1 MVIPELQVYI
11 QAVKTPSIVLLA
23 IAIAVPLRSPLWAQ
37 TSQQKNPTSSVVEV
51 VGCVDRKEGRF
62 ELTNAFWW
70 VVYYLTGRTAG
81 LENHIG
87 DEVTLHGLEVTS
99 SAPSTPAT
107 STEERCPPTLHVT
120 SVEFMVHK
128 NPEGVRPI
136 LGNLERWI
144 KYENPQYGVR
154 LRYPAT
160 FGNSEGQP
168 TRAQTNFAGQEPTTS
183 GSIVNVGIPRS
194 TYPESNFVGGG
205 FTVFVDPAIKSEGTC
220 KQFAGFWP
228 EHTAST
234 RIGDVSYARA
244 TLQDGVAMGTA
255 YSGYDFHTFQHG
267 LCYEFAFEFAEGNG
281 GGMDVPCSIQWVT
294 EDNEFELMRGVLSTV
309 SFPNPQFKPAITEA
323 PGQKLVPSVIS
334 FEHGTT
340 LEQPVG
346 RGRLTTV
353 GISWKTTHADYVQIR
368 YPCSK
373 DLFAST
379 VQSQGYGLGKCGEET
394 DTNLPPNGSMSLLL
408 SNYNAEPVDLV
419 LTIEPFLDGV
429 EYPKESKTIS
439 ISAPVRPHAPF
450 PQEKSEPF
458 KPPVPAGTAQ
468 TLTGCL
474 KNIGGKNIGMNKY
487 WLASYNGWQ
496 RVVRSDSIDLSVYV
510 NHLVKISAVREDQAP
525 DWIVTSLTTVSDSC
539 E

>member
-1 MVIPELQVYI
+1 
-11 QAVKTPSIVLLA
+11 VKTLSIALLA
-23 IAIAVPLRSPLWAQ
+23 IAIAVPLRSSLWAQ
-37 TSQQKNPTSSVVEV
+37 TSQQKNSSSSEVEV
-51 VGCVDRKEGRF
+51 EGCLDRKEGRF

-87 DEVTLHGLEVTS
+87 DEVTLHGLEVPS
-99 SAPSTPAT
+99 PAPSTPAT
-107 STEERCPPTLHVT
+107 STEERRPPTLHVT

-136 LGNLERWI
+136 LGNLDTWVS
-144 KYENPQYGVR
+144 YENPLYGIR

-160 FGNSEGQP
+160 FGDAMSEYTQG
-168 TRAQTNFAGQEPTTS
+168 QTNFAGQEPIT
-183 GSIVNVGIPRS
+183 GNSIVNVSIPRG

-205 FTVFVDPAIKSEGTC
+205 FTVFVDPRIRSEATC
-220 KQFAGFWP
+220 KQFHTFWP
-228 EHTAST
+228 EHTSST
-234 RIGDVSYARA
+234 SVNGINYSRTILG
-244 TLQDGVAMGTA
+244 GVTAGTA
-255 YSGYDFHTFQHG
+255 SSSYDFHTFQNG
-267 LCYEFAFEFAEGNG
+267 LCYEFTFEFAEENG
-281 GGMDVPCSIQWVT
+281 GGMDVPCSIQWVS

-309 SFPNPQFKPAITEA
+309 SFPTPQVKRATPELPSHKI
-323 PGQKLVPSVIS
+323 VPSVIS
-334 FEHGTT
+334 FEHGST
-340 LEQPVG
+340 LEQVVG
-346 RGRLTTV
+346 RSSPYTV
-353 GISWKTTHADYVQIR
+353 GISWRTTNADYVQIR

-373 DLFAST
+373 FLYAST
-379 VQSQGYGLGKCGEET
+379 VQSHGYGLGKCGEKT

-408 SNYNAEPVDLV
+408 SNFNSKPTDLI

-439 ISAPVRPHAPF
+439 ILGPTSPYGPPLQDDAKA
-450 PQEKSEPF
+450 F

-474 KNIGGKNIGMNKY
+474 KNIGGRNIAGKNIGTNKY

>member
-1 MVIPELQVYI
+1 
-11 QAVKTPSIVLLA
+11 VKTLCIGLLA
-23 IAIAVPLRSPLWAQ
+23 IAIAAPPRSSLWAQ
-37 TSQQKNPTSSVVEV
+37 TSQQKNPTSSVVDI
-51 VGCVDRKEGRF
+51 VGCVDRKDGRF
-62 ELTNAFWW
+62 ELTNAFRW
-70 VVYYLTGRTAG
+70 VVYYLTGQTAG

-87 DEVTLHGLEVTS
+87 DEVTLHGLEVPS
-99 SAPSTPAT
+99 PAPSTPAT
-107 STEERCPPTLHVT
+107 STEERRPPTLHVT

-128 NPEGVRPI
+128 NPEGVRPV
-136 LGNLERWI
+136 LGNLDTWVSQ
-144 KYENPQYGVR
+144 ENPLYGIR

-160 FGNSEGQP
+160 FGDANSEYM
-168 TRAQTNFAGQEPTTS
+168 RVQTNFAGQEPITGNS
-183 GSIVNVGIPRS
+183 VVHVSIPRD

-205 FTVFVDPAIKSEGTC
+205 FTVFVDPRIRSAGTC
-220 KQFAGFWP
+220 KQFRTFWP
-228 EHTAST
+228 EHTSSVSIG
-234 RIGDVSYARA
+234 RITYSR
-244 TLQDGVAMGTA
+244 TLDISVAMGTA
-255 YSGYDFHTFQHG
+255 GSIYYFHTFQRG
-267 LCYEFAFEFAEGNG
+267 LCYEFAFHFAEENG

-309 SFPNPQFKPAITEA
+309 SFPTPQFKPAITEV
-323 PGQKLVPSVIS
+323 PGQKLVPSVTS

-379 VQSQGYGLGKCGEET
+379 MQSQGYGLGKCGEET
-394 DTNLPPNGSMSLLL
+394 DTNLPPNGSISLLL
-408 SNYNAEPVDLV
+408 DNFNPDPVDLE

-429 EYPKESKTIS
+429 GYPKQSKTIF
-439 ISAPVRPHAPF
+439 ISAPVSPHAPF
-450 PQEKSEPF
+450 SQEKSKPF
-458 KPPVPAGTAQ
+458 KPPVRARTAQ
-468 TLTGCL
+468 TVTGCL
-474 KNIGGKNIGMNKY
+474 KNIEGKNIAGKNIGMNKY

-510 NHLVKISAVREDQAP
+510 NHLVKVSAVREDQAP
-525 DWIVTSLTTVSDSC
+525 DWIVTSLTTVSDTC

>member
-11 QAVKTPSIVLLA
+11 QAVKTLSIGLLA
-23 IAIAVPLRSPLWAQ
+23 IAMAALPRSSLWTQ
-37 TSQQKNPTSSVVEV
+37 TNQQKSSSSSDVGV

-87 DEVTLHGLEVTS
+87 DEVTLHGLEVQS
-99 SAPSTPAT
+99 PGPSTPAT
-107 STEERCPPTLHVT
+107 STEERRPPTLQVT

-136 LGNLERWI
+136 LGNLDTWVS
-144 KYENPQYGVR
+144 YENPLYGIR

-160 FGNSEGQP
+160 FGDAKSEYMQV
-168 TRAQTNFAGQEPTTS
+168 QTNFAGQEPIT
-183 GSIVNVGIPRS
+183 GNSIVNVSIPTD

-205 FTVFVDPAIKSEGTC
+205 FTVFVDPRIRSEGTC
-220 KQFAGFWP
+220 KQFLSLWP
-228 EHTAST
+228 EHTSSMPVNGVNYSRT
-234 RIGDVSYARA
+234 I
-244 TLQDGVAMGTA
+244 LDGVATGTA
-255 YSGYDFHTFQHG
+255 SSTYYFHTFQHG
-267 LCYEFAFEFAEGNG
+267 LCYEFAFDFAEENG
-281 GGMDVPCSIQWVT
+281 TGIDIPCAMQWVT
-294 EDNEFELMRGVLSTV
+294 EDNNFQLMRSVLSTV
-309 SFPNPQFKPAITEA
+309 SFSTPQVKRANAEEPSH
-323 PGQKLVPSVIS
+323 KLAPSVIL
-334 FEHGTT
+334 FEHGPT
-340 LEQPVG
+340 L
-346 RGRLTTV
+346 GRLTTV
-353 GISWKTTHADYVQIR
+353 GVSWKTTHADYVQIR

-373 DLFAST
+373 SLYAST
-379 VQSQGYGLGKCGEET
+379 VQSQGYGLGKCGEKT
-394 DTNLPPNGSMSLLL
+394 DTNLPPNGSMALLL
-408 SNYNAEPVDLV
+408 SNYNAEPADLV

-439 ISAPVRPHAPF
+439 ILAPISPHGPLLQDNA
-450 PQEKSEPF
+450 KAF
-458 KPPVPAGTAQ
+458 KPPVPATKAD

-474 KNIGGKNIGMNKY
+474 KQIGSTNKY

-496 RVVRSDSIDLSVYV
+496 RVVRSDSIDLSVHV
-510 NHLVKISAVREDQAP
+510 NHLVKISAVRGDQAP